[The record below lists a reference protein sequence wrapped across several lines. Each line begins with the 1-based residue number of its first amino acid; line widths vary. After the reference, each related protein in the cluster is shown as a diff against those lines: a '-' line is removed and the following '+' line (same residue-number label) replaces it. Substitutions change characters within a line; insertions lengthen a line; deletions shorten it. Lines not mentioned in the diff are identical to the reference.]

1 MRKMNRKQLEQNK
14 RKLENEKEKKEYIAQ
29 MRKFANMLGGEGT
42 FALFPQQLIENSYQL
57 RILPLKMVVNNRVEI
72 SEKDH
77 RRFWKSMKN
86 LLKMKQHYFKFN
98 DMEIDTEWFI
108 CAGLNILNLVD
119 YSIQYRAEEPW
130 SIELS
135 KRIAPDIKQ
144 ELFEKSYVAI
154 YDVASFLYFWLYRF
168 DDSQFWFNFEL
179 KKLHEDS
186 KHLQNVMEVNAEA
199 VEPRYFT
206 IGTNKRPAYKIG
218 WPQTQTGIDYIEI
231 SPSLFGSEF
240 DGQESVPVYIQ
251 THALNR
257 MEERLDS
264 LNLQELISS
273 VYASLLKPVAV
284 RKEKCRILLSYRIL
298 ETKMGYFT
306 AQYIDGAVLIHT
318 FLFITNNG
326 TPEGEKLNEL
336 TGLGKLDKKYLTID
350 KLSTFINS
358 DISTNEKL
366 KNLFIKAGCNSLL
379 EIDEAVKAVAKKQQE
394 MAISDMILN
403 YIGK

>member
-1 MRKMNRKQLEQNK
+1 
-14 RKLENEKEKKEYIAQ
+14 
-29 MRKFANMLGGEGT
+29 
-42 FALFPQQLIENSYQL
+42 
-57 RILPLKMVVNNRVEI
+57 
-72 SEKDH
+72 
-77 RRFWKSMKN
+77 
-86 LLKMKQHYFKFN
+86 
-98 DMEIDTEWFI
+98 
-108 CAGLNILNLVD
+108 
-119 YSIQYRAEEPW
+119 
-130 SIELS
+130 
-135 KRIAPDIKQ
+135 
-144 ELFEKSYVAI
+144 
-154 YDVASFLYFWLYRF
+154 
-168 DDSQFWFNFEL
+168 
-179 KKLHEDS
+179 
-186 KHLQNVMEVNAEA
+186 LQNVVEVNAEA

-257 MEERLDS
+257 MEERLDC

-284 RKEKCRILLSYRIL
+284 RKEKCRILLSFRIL

-366 KNLFIKAGCNSLL
+366 KDLFIKAGCNSLL
-379 EIDEAVKAVAKKQQE
+379 EIDEAVKAIAKKQQE

-403 YIGK
+403 YSGK